1 VIGRG
6 ARGGRER
13 TPGDTGLPLTLPP
26 PPALPAGVAL
36 EMPVPCSAPF
46 DADDWHFSV
55 DWDGTRAL
63 LTAGSGGEARLRDE
77 RRREAGDR
85 FPEVLAEVPTAL
97 GGHAAVLEGVVTVLD
112 RGGRPDLE
120 ALCRRRAGE
129 PGVPAVFITTD
140 LLHLDGVSLLQ
151 RPFAERLERLG
162 AAVTA
167 RTHLQVPEWVAGDGG
182 ALAEAAAGQGLSAI
196 VARHTGAPYRAGVAS
211 AQRLRIALE
220 ERADAVVTAVVR
232 DEWGRVTALLLG
244 EQQRGRLVDAGW
256 VTVRLPAS
264 VARWLE
270 RRLGGLVT
278 ATPAY
283 PCAVAIPGEV
293 RWLQAD
299 LVATVGHEGRLS
311 GGQLRHPRLV
321 ALRDDRDPAWCLRRA
336 PLPPPASEERPRGF
350 RPTVLHTLPFG
361 PG

>member
-6 ARGGRER
+6 GRGGRER
-13 TPGDTGLPLTLPP
+13 APGNTGLPLTLPP
-26 PPALPAGVAL
+26 PLALPADVAL
-36 EMPVPCSAPF
+36 EVAVPCSAPF

-55 DWDGTRAL
+55 DWDGSRAL
-63 LTAGSGGEARLRDE
+63 LTGGSGGEARLRDE
-77 RRREAGDR
+77 RRREAGHR
-85 FPEVLAEVPTAL
+85 FPEVLAEVPAAL
-97 GGHAAVLEGVVTVLD
+97 AGHAAVLEGVVAVLD
-112 RGGRPDLE
+112 RAGRPDLE

-151 RPFAERLERLG
+151 RPFAERLQRLG
-162 AAVTA
+162 AAVTGQA
-167 RTHLQVPEWVAGDGG
+167 HLQVPEWVAGDGS
-182 ALAEAAAGQGLSAI
+182 ALAEAAAGQGLPAI
-196 VARHTGAPYRAGVAS
+196 VARHGGAPYRAGVAS

-232 DEWGRVTALLLG
+232 EGGRVAALLLG
-244 EQQRGRLVDAGW
+244 EHQGGRLVDAGW
-256 VTVRLPAS
+256 VTVEPSAP

-270 RRLGGLVT
+270 RRVGELAT
-278 ATPAY
+278 AAAAY
-283 PCAVAIPGEV
+283 PCAVAPSGEV
-293 RWLQAD
+293 CWLQAE
-299 LVATVGHEGRLS
+299 LVATVRHDGRLS

-321 ALRDDRDPAWCLRRA
+321 ALRDDRDPAWCLRRT
-336 PLPPPASEERPRGF
+336 PLPPPASEERSRGF

>member
-13 TPGDTGLPLTLPP
+13 PPGDTRLPLTLPP

-36 EMPVPCSAPF
+36 EMAVPCSAPF
-46 DADDWHFSV
+46 DAEDWHFSV

-63 LTAGSGGEARLRDE
+63 LTAGGAGEAQLRDE
-77 RRREAGDR
+77 RRREVGDR
-85 FPEVLAEVPTAL
+85 FPEVLAEIPRAL

-112 RGGRPDLE
+112 QAGRPDLE

-151 RPFAERLERLG
+151 RPFTERLERLG
-162 AAVTA
+162 AAVTGQA
-167 RTHLQVPEWVAGDGG
+167 HLQVPEWVAGDGS
-182 ALAEAAAGQGLSAI
+182 ALAEAAAGQGLPAI
-196 VARHTGAPYRAGVAS
+196 VARHGGAPYRAGVAS

-220 ERADAVVTAVVR
+220 ERTDAVVTAAVR
-232 DEWGRVTALLLG
+232 DGGRVAALLLG
-244 EQQRGRLVDAGW
+244 ERQGGRLVDSGW
-256 VTVRLPAS
+256 VTVRLPVS

-270 RRLGGLVT
+270 RRLGGL
-278 ATPAY
+278 ATGSPAY
-283 PCAVAIPGEV
+283 PCAVAAPGEV
-293 RWLQAD
+293 CWLQAD
-299 LVATVGHEGRLS
+299 LVATVRHEGRLS
-311 GGQLRHPRLV
+311 GGQLRHPRLL

-336 PLPPPASEERPRGF
+336 PLPPPASEERPGGF